1 MKARNSEYHID
12 YRLKRSADPEAPK
25 PRLLVVDDHE
35 LVVRAVSRALGTR
48 FEVLKAYNGR
58 EAFRFIEEMTFDA
71 AIVDHDLP
79 DTTGP
84 EILRRLFKSVPSA
97 TRVLISG
104 RDVPGIDALRS
115 SGLVQHFLTKP
126 LDLSAIRYCLQ
137 S

>member
-1 MKARNSEYHID
+1 LRARNSEYHID
-12 YRLKRSADPEAPK
+12 YRLNRSGDPEAPK

-35 LVVRAVSRALGTR
+35 LVVSRVLGAQ
-48 FEVLKAYNGR
+48 FEVVKAYNGYQ
-58 EAFRFIEEMTFDA
+58 AFRFIEEMAFDV

-97 TRVLISG
+97 IRVLMSG
-104 RDVPGIDALRS
+104 RDIPGIDALRS
-115 SGLVQHFLTKP
+115 SGLVQYFLAKP
-126 LDLSAIRYCLQ
+126 LDLSEIRICSQ